1 MDANGQRFFL
11 LADVR
16 DFEPVRDVVHDAVK
30 RRLRLASARR
40 GPAPASITREAAQ
53 ALLEGVPGA
62 LDAYGTFAYWDPN
75 ESRVRANGA
84 LEESDP
90 RERARHRRRE
100 PVAFYPPLD
109 AQALETPP
117 TDVCLGDDG
126 VVALVLAGALRV
138 VDARDRFPPVDAPPH
153 GVTWWR
159 VAAARGC
166 GFVAID
172 RAGARLAR
180 LTGAPLLAR
189 GHETRPPERDR
200 PCETNPTP
208 LRWTDLPSPALPAD
222 ETLAAVAMAP
232 GGAVLVL
239 SWAADGDARLR
250 VLARD
255 AAAWGAPV
263 RLTAG
268 FTLDGATAPAPWAT
282 SLAFLGPA
290 RLAVLVPGLLGATD
304 RVGEALVLAWP
315 LAPRSSATDGPPE
328 LLPLGDFYPLT
339 RPDGGPLT
347 VEHARPLLRGPAGEV
362 GYWVDGGPRPLAPLS
377 RRTAPTFGRARCR
390 VLDSHAT
397 GTVWHRLY
405 IEAVVPPGTGVRLLL
420 VADDADR
427 DPDAIADHEFFPHDL
442 GVVPEPPPPPLA
454 PTDAAPPRE
463 PPPRAAFVRATSEIP
478 FDPGLLGRPPEAPH
492 AGLFTVLVQRSGRAV
507 RTLAGRRLHVRVEL
521 YGTGTH
527 SPEIAAIR
535 AYAPRFSYVERYLPE
550 LYAETLFGPDADA
563 PARATGADFLGRFL
577 ALVEGELTA
586 IEDRV
591 ASAYLLSDP
600 RKTPDEA
607 LAWLASWVGLAL
619 DPALPPARRRA
630 LLRVAPELARRH
642 GTLRGLGLCL
652 DALTS
657 RDDALTGD
665 VTAGRIVIV
674 EDYRLRRVFATI
686 LGAHLEDERD
696 PLLPGGLVVSGN
708 SYVGDT
714 LFLGESLADELAA
727 LAEFYREEPGDTDD
741 DVDATALEDRFAH
754 RVTVLVHD
762 AMTPQRRALIDR
774 ALALEVPAH
783 VAVRVV
789 AASQPFLVGV
799 AAQVGVDSYLAPARG
814 PGTFRL
820 DGSALGEQDVVRRPP
835 SLDPRLE
842 GAPLEDTP

>member
-11 LADVR
+11 LADAR
-16 DFEPVRDVVHDAVK
+16 DFEFVVDVVHDAAR

-40 GPAPASITREAAQ
+40 GPAPTTLAEEDAKS
-53 ALLEGVPGA
+53 LLAGVPGA
-62 LDAYGTFAYWDPN
+62 LDAYGTFAYWDPS

-84 LEESDP
+84 LVEPDP
-90 RERARHRRRE
+90 AERARHRRRE
-100 PVAFYPPLD
+100 PIAFYPPLD
-109 AQALETPP
+109 APKLETSP

-126 VVALVLAGALRV
+126 VVALVIAGALRL
-138 VDARDRFPPVDAPPH
+138 VDARDRFTPLNAPPH
-153 GVTWWR
+153 GVAWWR
-159 VAAARGC
+159 VAAARGG

-172 RAGARLAR
+172 RAGARVAR

-189 GHETRPPERDR
+189 GHRTLPPPQAR
-200 PCETNPTP
+200 PCEANPTP
-208 LRWTDLPSPALPAD
+208 LLWTDLPSPALPAD

-232 GGAVLVL
+232 DGAVVLL
-239 SWAADGDARLR
+239 SWAAGGDARVR
-250 VLARD
+250 VLPRD

-268 FTLDGATAPAPWAT
+268 FTPDGTTAPAPWAT
-282 SLAFLGPA
+282 SPAFLGA
-290 RLAVLVPGLLGATD
+290 DRLAVLVPGLFGATD
-304 RVGEALVLAWP
+304 PPRVGEALVFAWP
-315 LAPRSSATDGPPE
+315 LAPRSSLTHRQLE

-339 RPDGGPLT
+339 RPGGGPLT
-347 VEHARPLLRGPAGEV
+347 VEHAQPLLRGPTGEV
-362 GYWVDGGPRPLAPLS
+362 GYWTDGAPRPLAPLS
-377 RRTAPTFGRARCR
+377 KRTAPTFGEARCR

-405 IEAVVPPGTGVRLLL
+405 IEAVIPPGTGVRLRLA
-420 VADDADR
+420 ADDTDR
-427 DPDAIADHEFFPHDL
+427 EPNAVADHEFFPHDL
-442 GVVPEPPPPPLA
+442 GFVPEPPPPPIA
-454 PTDAAPPRE
+454 PADDAAPPRE
-463 PPPRAAFVRATSEIP
+463 PPPRAAFVRAASEIP
-478 FDPGLLGRPPEAPH
+478 FDPGLLGRAPEAPH

-507 RTLAGRRLHVRVEL
+507 RTLAGRRLYVRVEL

-535 AYAPRFSYVERYLPE
+535 VYAPRFSYVERYLPE

-619 DPALPPARRRA
+619 DPALPVARRRA

-642 GTLRGLGLCL
+642 GTLHGLGSCL
-652 DALTS
+652 DALTG
-657 RDDALTGD
+657 GD

-674 EDYRLRRVFATI
+674 EDHRLRRVFATI

-696 PLLPGGLVVSGN
+696 PLLPGGLIVSGN

-741 DVDATALEDRFAH
+741 DDDATALEDRFAH
-754 RVTVLVHD
+754 RVTVLIHD

-799 AAQVGVDSYLAPARG
+799 AALVGVDSYLAPTRG
-814 PGTFRL
+814 LGTFRL